1 MIGISEYLRNKLSM
15 QTLNSKLSQQGQ
27 LSCSLAFQMTR
38 ILILFK
44 DNGDKDMADICPS
57 DTLYHVP
64 YDDWQLHS
72 IKRQAVRT

>member
-44 DNGDKDMADICPS
+44 DNGDKDMGECKLMLRVSSKIRDNI
-57 DTLYHVP
+57 
-64 YDDWQLHS
+64 
-72 IKRQAVRT
+72 

>member
-38 ILILFK
+38 ILIIFK
-44 DNGDKDMADICPS
+44 DNEDKKDMGEYKLMLRVS
-57 DTLYHVP
+57 
-64 YDDWQLHS
+64 S
-72 IKRQAVRT
+72 KIKDNI

>member
-38 ILILFK
+38 ILIIFK
-44 DNGDKDMADICPS
+44 DNGDKKDMGEYKLMLRVS
-57 DTLYHVP
+57 
-64 YDDWQLHS
+64 S
-72 IKRQAVRT
+72 KIKDNI

>member
-38 ILILFK
+38 ILIIFK
-44 DNGDKDMADICPS
+44 DNGDQKDMGEYKLMVRVS
-57 DTLYHVP
+57 
-64 YDDWQLHS
+64 S
-72 IKRQAVRT
+72 KIKDNI

>member
-1 MIGISEYLRNKLSM
+1 MIGISEFPRNKLSM

-44 DNGDKDMADICPS
+44 DNGDQNDMGECKLMLRVS
-57 DTLYHVP
+57 
-64 YDDWQLHS
+64 S
-72 IKRQAVRT
+72 KIKGNI